1 MKLTLT
7 AERVQQIKCKALDD
21 YLAAEGFDLN
31 KSRVM
36 LEMQDPSGRVT
47 HYYFEQD
54 DTPDIPGDNPNAE
67 WLEALSN
74 TDGG

>member
-7 AERVQQIKCKALDD
+7 AERVKEVMQDGLRT
-21 YLAAEGFDLN
+21 YLKSEGFNPDEPY
-31 KSRVM
+31 VM
-36 LEMQDPSGRVT
+36 LEMQDSCGRVT

-67 WLEALSN
+67 WLQALK
-74 TDGG
+74 